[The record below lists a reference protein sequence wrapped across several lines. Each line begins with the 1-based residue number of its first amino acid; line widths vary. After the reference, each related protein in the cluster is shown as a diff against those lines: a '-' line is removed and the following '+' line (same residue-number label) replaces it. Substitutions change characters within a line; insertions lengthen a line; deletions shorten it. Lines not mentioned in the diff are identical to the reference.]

1 MQKQHASVLIPYRKN
16 IDGEYEFYLQMR
28 DANAS
33 ESPNVFSF
41 FGGGIEG
48 RESPEDCLVREIKEE
63 LCIEINNFELFKKY
77 KFDVGDR
84 YVFHVEVGGKFENEV
99 VVMEGEYGKFVTLN
113 EALNVYPTS
122 ERARLILQEFC
133 VKLL

>member
-1 MQKQHASVLIPYRKN
+1 
-16 IDGEYEFYLQMR
+16 MR

-33 ESPNVFSF
+33 VSPNVFSL

-48 RESPEDCLVREIKEE
+48 YESPEDCLVREIKEE

-77 KFDVGDR
+77 EFDVGDR
-84 YVFHVEVGGKFENEV
+84 YVFHVEVGGKFESEV
-99 VVMEGEYGKFVTLN
+99 VVMEGKYGKFVTLN
-113 EALNVYPTS
+113 EAINVYPTS
-122 ERARLILQEFC
+122 EKTKIILREFC